1 MNIIPGPL
9 AKVAAACA
17 LLGGPLM
24 TGCQPD
30 ETGTIKSDD
39 GSKAAPGEGRF
50 GGRTPEG
57 KAAPGSKVSDA
68 R

>member
-1 MNIIPGPL
+1 MHKAVI
-9 AKVAAACA
+9 VCA

-24 TGCQPD
+24 VGCQPD
-30 ETGTIKSDD
+30 ETGVIKADD

-50 GGRTPEG
+50 GSGTPEG
-57 KAAPGSKVSDA
+57 KVPPGGKGSDA

>member
-1 MNIIPGPL
+1 MSTITGPL
-9 AKVAAACA
+9 AKVVAVCA
-17 LLGGPLM
+17 LAGGLSM
-24 TGCQPD
+24 IGCQPD
-30 ETGTIKSDD
+30 ETGIIKSDD

-57 KAAPGSKVSDA
+57 KAAPGGKGSDA